1 MNVDVVMPTKNR
13 LEPCLPE
20 SLEAMDREV
29 PVNRFIVID
38 AHSTDGT
45 VEHLREFCDGND
57 IDLVLERSDAP
68 LPKARQRGM
77 ELVETDWFLFL
88 DSDVVLLDGYFETLT
103 GYIEEGV
110 GAVQGRKERS
120 TNPDAPEYAATAEDW
135 ISRRSFR
142 GGTHSTLIRTAA
154 VDGIDIPADLR
165 TWEDEYIRRYVEGR
179 RFRDG
184 RWTETENGYE
194 WVFAPEALFQ
204 ANEEDSFQKTAYE
217 GRLFAKYRFKP
228 AYRVIGRALKTRKS
242 EDIAASKGY
251 LKQRLGRGGL

>member
-1 MNVDVVMPTKNR
+1 MPTKNR

-20 SLEAMDREV
+20 SLEAMEREV

-45 VEHLREFCDGND
+45 VEHIQEFCDENG

-68 LPKARQRGM
+68 LPKARQRGI

-88 DSDVVLLDGYFETLT
+88 DSDVVLLDGYFDTLT
-103 GYIEEGV
+103 GYIDEGV

-120 TNPDAPEYAATAEDW
+120 TDPDAPEYAATDEDW

-154 VDGIDIPADLR
+154 VDDIDIPADLR
-165 TWEDEYIRRYVEGR
+165 TWEDEYIRRYVEGK

-184 RWTETENGYE
+184 RWQATGEEYE
-194 WVFAPEALFQ
+194 WVFAPDALFR
-204 ANEEDSFQKTAYE
+204 ANEEDSFDKTEYE
-217 GRLFAKYRFKP
+217 GRLFAKYGFKP
-228 AYRVIGRALKTRKS
+228 AYRVIGRALRTRDG
-242 EDIAASKGY
+242 EDIAAATGY
-251 LKQRLGRGGL
+251 IKEVMGL